1 MHRQHGQTVH
11 CGNVINTRERLL
23 LDKRTH
29 GIHDLIRVLLA
40 VLYQLPTELYSARQH
55 ERRLALLCAQIGI
68 ARGLRQTVRLTDDRA
83 ADDLNAH
90 GQVEHHTADD
100 RQLLCVLLTE
110 ERLIRRYDV
119 EQLGNDRAHAAEMNR
134 TGLAAQLARHFGLH
148 LNKGGKAVRIH
159 LGHLGMEHH
168 VTAALGQ
175 QRTVVLEITRIG
187 LQILTRTELG
197 RIEEHG
203 RYRAVALLHGRFDQ
217 TGVSFMQIAHG
228 RHQTDGQTLLFP
240 LAHLCAYF
248 CDGCCDFHCI
258 CSCFSQNSASSLAR
272 YSSLQSDLTKLCFS
286 VGNVPFCTSFM

>member
-1 MHRQHGQTVH
+1 
-11 CGNVINTRERLL
+11 
-23 LDKRTH
+23 
-29 GIHDLIRVLLA
+29 
-40 VLYQLPTELYSARQH
+40 
-55 ERRLALLCAQIGI
+55 
-68 ARGLRQTVRLTDDRA
+68 
-83 ADDLNAH
+83 
-90 GQVEHHTADD
+90 
-100 RQLLCVLLTE
+100 
-110 ERLIRRYDV
+110 
-119 EQLGNDRAHAAEMNR
+119 MNR

-148 LNKGGKAVRIH
+148 LNKGGKAVRVH
-159 LGHLGMEHH
+159 LGHLRMEHH

-175 QRTVVLEITRIG
+175 QCTVVLEITRIG
-187 LQILTRTELG
+187 LQILTRAELG

>member
-1 MHRQHGQTVH
+1 MHRQHGQAIH

-29 GIHDLIRVLLA
+29 GIDDCIRVFLA
-40 VLYQLPTELYSARQH
+40 VPDQLPAELYSARQH
-55 ERRLALLCAQIGI
+55 ECRLALLCAQIGI
-68 ARGLRQTVRLTDDRA
+68 ARGLRQTVCLTDDRA

-90 GQVEHHTADD
+90 GQVEHHAADD

-119 EQLGNDRAHAAEMNR
+119 EQLGNDRAYTAEMNR
-134 TGLAAQLARHFGLH
+134 TGLAAQLTRHFGLH

-175 QRTVVLEITRIG
+175 QRTVVLKITRIG
-187 LQILTRTELG
+187 LQILTRTKLG

>member
-1 MHRQHGQTVH
+1 
-11 CGNVINTRERLL
+11 
-23 LDKRTH
+23 
-29 GIHDLIRVLLA
+29 
-40 VLYQLPTELYSARQH
+40 
-55 ERRLALLCAQIGI
+55 
-68 ARGLRQTVRLTDDRA
+68 
-83 ADDLNAH
+83 
-90 GQVEHHTADD
+90 
-100 RQLLCVLLTE
+100 
-110 ERLIRRYDV
+110 
-119 EQLGNDRAHAAEMNR
+119 MNR
-134 TGLAAQLARHFGLH
+134 TGLAAQLTRHFGLH

-187 LQILTRTELG
+187 LQILTRAELG